1 MKIKRLKPA
10 NIQFQARRC
19 PAIFLVN
26 CYAVN
31 STNAGLRLD
40 VFLAREN
47 PNLSRT
53 YLQQLIAAK
62 MVTVNEVK
70 VKANYRVKTGDKI
83 VLRVPPPRELQL
95 TSENIPLDI
104 YFEDEDIIVLN
115 KPRGMVVHPAP
126 GNYTG
131 TMVNALLY
139 HCKDL
144 SGITGTLRP
153 GIVHRLD
160 KDTSGLLVVTKND
173 NAHQSLARQLKERK
187 VNRYYL
193 ALVYGNCVKDKDTI
207 NLPLGRDPRHRKRMA
222 VVMSNGR
229 PAVTHYEVISRFGGY
244 TFLSLHL
251 ETGRTH
257 QIRVHLAYIGYP
269 VVGDPKYG
277 PRRPD
282 FNLKGQFLHAA
293 TLGFCHPRT
302 KTYLEFSAPLPGELR
317 NILDRF

>member
-1 MKIKRLKPA
+1 
-10 NIQFQARRC
+10 
-19 PAIFLVN
+19 
-26 CYAVN
+26 VN

-47 PNLSRT
+47 LNLSRT

-62 MVTVNEVK
+62 MVTVNEAK
-70 VKANYRVKTGDKI
+70 SKANYRVKTGDKI
-83 VLRVPPPRELQL
+83 VLRVPPPREMQL

-104 YFEDEDIIVLN
+104 YFEDEDIIILN
-115 KPRGMVVHPAP
+115 KPPGMVVHPAP

-131 TMVNALLY
+131 TLVNALLY

-144 SGITGTLRP
+144 AGITGTLRP

-173 NAHQSLARQLKERK
+173 HAHQSLARQLKERK
-187 VNRYYL
+187 VNRCYL
-193 ALVYGNCVKDKDTI
+193 ALVHGNCVKDKDTI

-222 VVMSNGR
+222 VVMTSGR
-229 PAVTHYEVISRFGGY
+229 PAITHYEVISRFGNY
-244 TFLSLHL
+244 TFLSLRL

-257 QIRVHLAYIGYP
+257 QIRVHLAYIGHP

-302 KTYLEFSAPLPGELR
+302 EAYLEFTAPLPDELR
-317 NILDRF
+317 NVLNWLKNF

>member
-1 MKIKRLKPA
+1 MDSA
-10 NIQFQARRC
+10 
-19 PAIFLVN
+19 
-26 CYAVN
+26 
-31 STNAGLRLD
+31 NAGLRLD

-47 PNLSRT
+47 LNLSRT

-62 MVTVNEVK
+62 MVMVNEAPS
-70 VKANYRVKTGDKI
+70 KANYRVKTGDKI
-83 VLRVPPPRELQL
+83 VLQIPPPRKLQL
-95 TSENIPLDI
+95 TPENIPLDI
-104 YFEDEDIIVLN
+104 CFEDEDIIVLN

-131 TMVNALLY
+131 TLVNALLY

-173 NAHQSLARQLKERK
+173 NAHQSLVRQLKERK
-187 VNRYYL
+187 VSRCYL

-207 NLPLGRDPRHRKRMA
+207 NLPLGRDPRCRKRMA

-229 PAVTHYEVISRFGGY
+229 PAITHYKVISRFGGY
-244 TFLSLHL
+244 TFLSLRL

-257 QIRVHLAYIGYP
+257 QIRVHLAYIGHP

-302 KTYLEFSAPLPGELR
+302 KAYLEFTVPLPDELR
-317 NILDRF
+317 NILDHF